1 MGDGVCVKQREY
13 TMLTVQS
20 VLVLLMTVMVS
31 EGTITGPGGCTTTCC
46 MSCHLGSRE
55 DNCNICYKLNPPSL
69 HCPCLDSL
77 NKEELK
83 RLLQLRGN
91 RTETRTEVRTQ
102 KAGERGSCVPVCCHS
117 VRCSQSSC
125 PLCYRRHRLDREKC
139 PCKIW

>member
-1 MGDGVCVKQREY
+1 MGSVCVNQRES

-20 VLVLLMTVMVS
+20 LVLMMTMMLS

-46 MSCHLGSRE
+46 MSCHLGTQE

-77 NKEELK
+77 NKEELT

-91 RTETRTEVRTQ
+91 RTQNRPETRTETRTEVRTQ
-102 KAGERGSCVPVCCHS
+102 KARERGSCVPV
-117 VRCSQSSC
+117 
-125 PLCYRRHRLDREKC
+125 
-139 PCKIW
+139 

>member
-1 MGDGVCVKQREY
+1 
-13 TMLTVQS
+13 MLRVQS
-20 VLVLLMTVMVS
+20 LVLMMMMTVMVS

-46 MSCHLGSRE
+46 MSCHLGSQE
-55 DNCNICYKLNPPSL
+55 DNCNICYKLNPPSR

-83 RLLQLRGN
+83 RLLQFRGN
-91 RTETRTEVRTQ
+91 RTQNRPETRTETRTEVRTQ
-102 KAGERGSCVPVCCHS
+102 KAREGGSCVPVCCHS
-117 VRCSQSSC
+117 VRCSQSFC